1 VSDDARPRIGEVV
14 GDIVRAAAA
23 SVVDTRGV
31 ALADTPDGVHRHRTA
46 VRRLRSVLAA
56 FAPPI
61 DPAAARR
68 VRVLFAEWGGQLGVV
83 RDAEVRA
90 DAAAHAIE
98 ELQIADDGIRRRLV
112 DDERMQY
119 QRLHARLVELARGE
133 RLAEADALLREL
145 AADPALAGAE
155 EPARRALRV
164 ILRREVRRVRRAAK
178 RRDGS
183 VERLHEVRK
192 AGRRLRYVGEAIGA
206 ATPLFGD
213 VVVELAAAG
222 EAVHDLLGDHRDLVI
237 FAERVERERARAAR
251 VGEPVAPY
259 DALAGGAR
267 VAADRRLEGL
277 DDALARIRAA
287 GDRLR

>member
-1 VSDDARPRIGEVV
+1 VSDDARLPIGDVV
-14 GDIVRAAAA
+14 REIVRASAA
-23 SVVDTRGV
+23 SVVDTRGA
-31 ALADTPDGVHRHRTA
+31 ALADAPDGVHQHRTA
-46 VRRLRSVLAA
+46 VRRLRSVLGA
-56 FAPPI
+56 FAPPL

-68 VRVLFAEWGGQLGVV
+68 VRVMFAEWGGQLGVV

-90 DAAAHAIE
+90 DAAASALE
-98 ELQIADDGIRRRLV
+98 KQQIPDDGIRRRLV

-119 QRLHARLVELARGE
+119 QRLHARLIELAEGE
-133 RLAEADALLREL
+133 RLAEADGLLREL
-145 AADPALAGAE
+145 AAEPALVGAE
-155 EPARRALRV
+155 TPARPALRG

-206 ATPLFGD
+206 ATPLFAD

-237 FAERVERERARAAR
+237 FAERVERERALAAR
-251 VGEPVAPY
+251 AGESVAAY
-259 DALAGGAR
+259 DALAREAR
-267 VAADRRLEGL
+267 ATAERRLEGL

-287 GDRLR
+287 GHPLR